1 MTQLVVHWFACNH
14 FYPEWRNTP
23 IPPWAS
29 PGTILRPTAALHGYD
44 CSVCLD
50 PPSKIQEARKSVLMT
65 ATALSK
71 IIDIPVNDGGF
82 MHGVIRFYARGDH
95 LRWLQPPTPD
105 AQLLAPDPYLHAL
118 MMESWRNTLGELYF
132 WTRPGYLFDVALAE
146 VKRSEPDNYELL
158 NWSGTNYMPI
168 CPYYYVSMPPMAQPV
183 AKPVQSSYDSA
194 QRSSLRSQASSNLVQ
209 TPMRKPDS
217 SVDSTQSSFDTA
229 RTASSD
235 QSLSSRVSQS
245 PCHEDI
251 IQQVGTQNNTTTAMQ
266 NVQTSQV
273 SLPFVRMDPSVALD
287 DPFVVEPIS
296 VSPNSYIQMVPS
308 LTVWQ
313 GEGSWS
319 RQDDHIADLMRQL
332 RLPGPMV
339 RNVSPDLGSPTPSTP
354 ERISARVVN
363 RSRDSEKPYKP
374 TSLAN
379 GTSASC
385 DDDETWSMED
395 ASESSF
401 KNAANAR
408 SESAASSAGSPVV
421 ASENDNNQRS
431 PVCNT
436 SDTPPIRCTTVDPSL
451 LVLENSLKM
460 YPSIEPT
467 YDAAAIRP
475 RSLSPAENPEHEL
488 QVGSP
493 GGKDAEDTDS
503 LTFNIGTENDCNT
516 DLFTAT
522 LDQYT
527 VEQLAA
533 RQLTKTPELEES
545 NPNEYGFGFGFQH
558 SLFDGFDFLLPE
570 EQSEIPLESN
580 LMF

>member
-146 VKRSEPDNYELL
+146 VRRSEPDNYELL

-168 CPYYYVSMPPMAQPV
+168 CPYYYVSMSPMAQPV

-194 QRSSLRSQASSNLVQ
+194 QRSPLGSQASFGLVQ
-209 TPMRKPDS
+209 TPMRKPES
-217 SVDSTQSSFDTA
+217 SVGSTQSSFDTA
-229 RTASSD
+229 RTASSN
-235 QSLSSRVSQS
+235 QSLSSRVTQS
-245 PCHEDI
+245 PCHEEI
-251 IQQVGTQNNTTTAMQ
+251 IQ
-266 NVQTSQV
+266 
-273 SLPFVRMDPSVALD
+273 
-287 DPFVVEPIS
+287 
-296 VSPNSYIQMVPS
+296 
-308 LTVWQ
+308 Q

-319 RQDDHIADLMRQL
+319 RQDDHIADLKRQL

-354 ERISARVVN
+354 ERISAREIN
-363 RSRDSEKPYKP
+363 RRRDSEKPYKP

-395 ASESSF
+395 ASDSSF
-401 KNAANAR
+401 KDAVNAR
-408 SESAASSAGSPVV
+408 SESASSSAGSPEV
-421 ASENDNNQRS
+421 ASKNDNNQRS
-431 PVCNT
+431 LVCNT
-436 SDTPPIRCTTVDPSL
+436 SDTPPTTCTTVDPSL
-451 LVLENSLKM
+451 LVIENGLKM
-460 YPSIEPT
+460 YPSIEPS
-467 YDAAAIRP
+467 YDVAANRP
-475 RSLSPAENPEHEL
+475 RSLSPAENPENPEHEL
-488 QVGSP
+488 QIGSP
-493 GGKDAEDTDS
+493 GGKDAEDANS
-503 LTFNIGTENDCNT
+503 LVFNIGTENGSNT
-516 DLFTAT
+516 DLFSAT

-580 LMF
+580 MMI

>member
-44 CSVCLD
+44 CTVCLD

-65 ATALSK
+65 AAALSK

-168 CPYYYVSMPPMAQPV
+168 CPYYYVSMSPMAQPV
-183 AKPVQSSYDSA
+183 VKPVQSSYDSA
-194 QRSSLRSQASSNLVQ
+194 QRSPLGSQTSSNLVQ
-209 TPMRKPDS
+209 TPMRKPES
-217 SVDSTQSSFDTA
+217 RVGSTQSSFDTA

-287 DPFVVEPIS
+287 DPFVIEPIS
-296 VSPNSYIQMVPS
+296 VSPNSYTQMVPS

-319 RQDDHIADLMRQL
+319 RQDDHIADLKRQL

-354 ERISARVVN
+354 ERISAREIN
-363 RSRDSEKPYKP
+363 RRRDSEKPYKP

-401 KNAANAR
+401 KDAVNAR
-408 SESAASSAGSPVV
+408 SESASSSAGSPVV
-421 ASENDNNQRS
+421 ASKNDNNLRS
-431 PVCNT
+431 PVRNT
-436 SDTPPIRCTTVDPSL
+436 SDVPPTTCTTVEPSL
-451 LVLENSLKM
+451 LVLENGLKM
-460 YPSIEPT
+460 YPSIEPS
-467 YDAAAIRP
+467 YDVAAIRP
-475 RSLSPAENPEHEL
+475 RSLSPAENPEHGL

-493 GGKDAEDTDS
+493 DGKNAEVADS
-503 LTFNIGTENDCNT
+503 LAFNIGTEDGSNT

-533 RQLTKTPELEES
+533 RQLTKTPELES
-545 NPNEYGFGFGFQH
+545 NPNEYGFGFGFEH
-558 SLFDGFDFLLPE
+558 NLFDGFNFLLPE
-570 EQSEIPLESN
+570 EQTEIPLESN
-580 LMF
+580 MMI

>member
-44 CSVCLD
+44 CTVCLD

-65 ATALSK
+65 AAALSK

-146 VKRSEPDNYELL
+146 VKRSEPDNHELL

-168 CPYYYVSMPPMAQPV
+168 CPYYYVSMSPMAQPV
-183 AKPVQSSYDSA
+183 VKPVQSSYDSA
-194 QRSSLRSQASSNLVQ
+194 QRCSLGSQTSSNLVQ
-209 TPMRKPDS
+209 TPMRKPES
-217 SVDSTQSSFDTA
+217 SVGSTQSSFDTA
-229 RTASSD
+229 RTTSSN

-287 DPFVVEPIS
+287 DPFVIEPIS
-296 VSPNSYIQMVPS
+296 VSLNSYNQMVPS

-319 RQDDHIADLMRQL
+319 RQDDHIADLKRQL
-332 RLPGPMV
+332 RLTRPMV

-354 ERISARVVN
+354 ERISAREIN
-363 RSRDSEKPYKP
+363 RRRDSEKSYKP
-374 TSLAN
+374 TSLVN

-401 KNAANAR
+401 KDAVNAR
-408 SESAASSAGSPVV
+408 SESASSSAGSPEV
-421 ASENDNNQRS
+421 ASKNNNNQRL

-436 SDTPPIRCTTVDPSL
+436 SDTPPITCTTVDPSL
-451 LVLENSLKM
+451 LVLENGLKM
-460 YPSIEPT
+460 YPSIEHS
-467 YDAAAIRP
+467 YNVAAIRP
-475 RSLSPAENPEHEL
+475 RSLSPAENPEHER

-493 GGKDAEDTDS
+493 SGKDAEDANS
-503 LTFNIGTENDCNT
+503 LAFNIGTENGSNT

-533 RQLTKTPELEES
+533 RQLTKTPELES
-545 NPNEYGFGFGFQH
+545 NPNEYGFGFGFEH
-558 SLFDGFDFLLPE
+558 NLFDGFNFLLPE

-580 LMF
+580 MMI

>member
-29 PGTILRPTAALHGYD
+29 PGTILRPTAALHGYG
-44 CSVCLD
+44 CPVCLD

-146 VKRSEPDNYELL
+146 VRRSEPDNYELL
-158 NWSGTNYMPI
+158 NWSGTNYMPV
-168 CPYYYVSMPPMAQPV
+168 CPYYYVSKSPMAQPV

-194 QRSSLRSQASSNLVQ
+194 QRSSLGSQASFGLVQ
-209 TPMRKPDS
+209 TPMRKPES
-217 SVDSTQSSFDTA
+217 SVGSTQSSFDTA
-229 RTASSD
+229 RTASSN

-245 PCHEDI
+245 PCHEEI

-287 DPFVVEPIS
+287 DPFVIEPIS
-296 VSPNSYIQMVPS
+296 
-308 LTVWQ
+308 

-319 RQDDHIADLMRQL
+319 RQDDHIADLKRQL

-354 ERISARVVN
+354 ERISAREIN
-363 RSRDSEKPYKP
+363 RRRDSEKPYKP

-401 KNAANAR
+401 KDAVNAR
-408 SESAASSAGSPVV
+408 SESASSSAGSPEV
-421 ASENDNNQRS
+421 ASKNDNNQRS
-431 PVCNT
+431 LVCNT
-436 SDTPPIRCTTVDPSL
+436 SDTPPTTCTTVDPSL
-451 LVLENSLKM
+451 LVLENGLKM
-460 YPSIEPT
+460 YPSIEPS
-467 YDAAAIRP
+467 YDVAANRP
-475 RSLSPAENPEHEL
+475 RSLSPAENPENPEHEL
-488 QVGSP
+488 QIGST
-493 GGKDAEDTDS
+493 GGKDAEDANS
-503 LTFNIGTENDCNT
+503 LVFNIGTENGSNT
-516 DLFTAT
+516 DLLSAT

-545 NPNEYGFGFGFQH
+545 NPNEYGFGFGFEH
-558 SLFDGFDFLLPE
+558 NLFDGFNFLLPE

-580 LMF
+580 MMI